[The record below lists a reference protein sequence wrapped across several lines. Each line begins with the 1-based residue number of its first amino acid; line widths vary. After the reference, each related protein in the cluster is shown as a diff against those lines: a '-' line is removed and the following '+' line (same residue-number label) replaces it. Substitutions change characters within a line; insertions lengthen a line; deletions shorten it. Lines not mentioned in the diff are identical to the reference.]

1 MTLSTR
7 IRLVAAAALACV
19 AAFGLA
25 LGFTAGF
32 GFGLWSDGA
41 AEAAPASYGVK
52 PVPGQWCGLSR
63 DGGRVRFQVTP
74 DSRYITGIYAD
85 TSLGALVGGEG
96 YNENPSQ
103 QIKGGKVI
111 FRRDR
116 TYWDCEE
123 RGRRGDPR
131 PAPCRRPPCPPPGC
145 RERRSNELMFR
156 VTFTDPESAR
166 GTFTWTPQ
174 ERKRASGSY
183 TAWPADVAPCP

>member
-1 MTLSTR
+1 MTPRTR
-7 IRLVAAAALACV
+7 ARLAAIAALTAAAAAGL
-19 AAFGLA
+19 AFGL
-25 LGFTAGF
+25 LRQ
-32 GFGLWSDGA
+32 DA
-41 AEAAPASYGVK
+41 AEAAPSAYGVT

-63 DGGRVRFQVTP
+63 DGGRVRFEVTP
-74 DSRYITGIYAD
+74 DSRYITGIFAD

-96 YNENPSQ
+96 YNENPTQ

-116 TYWDCEE
+116 VYYDCDDRR
-123 RGRRGDPR
+123 RGRDR
-131 PAPCRRPPCPPPGC
+131 PQPCRRPPCPPPGC
-145 RERRSNELMFR
+145 TERRNNEIMFR

-174 ERKRASGSY
+174 ERRRASGSY